1 MSRSVSPRHR
11 VFHGE
16 LEASYPDTAKE
27 ERWSPRKRLFL
38 IVGASALSWLVIL
51 VSFFLWG

>member
-1 MSRSVSPRHR
+1 MSGSVSARHR
-11 VFHGE
+11 VFHGK

-38 IVGASALSWLVIL
+38 IVGGSALSWLVIL
-51 VSFFLWG
+51 VPFFLWG

>member
-1 MSRSVSPRHR
+1 MSGSVSPRHR

-38 IVGASALSWLVIL
+38 IVGGGALSWLVIL
-51 VSFFLWG
+51 VPFFLWG